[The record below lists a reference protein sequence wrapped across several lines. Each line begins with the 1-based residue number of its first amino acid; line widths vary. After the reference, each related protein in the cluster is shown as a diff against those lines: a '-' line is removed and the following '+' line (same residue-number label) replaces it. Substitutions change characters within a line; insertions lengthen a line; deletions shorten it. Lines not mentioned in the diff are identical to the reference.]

1 MKKLFYIMFLTIL
14 NSILSYLCFAQFN
27 DKPIRLS
34 PEIGDTINLVE
45 RNYYYLFPVIKDF
58 HYAIIYLNSDST
70 TVTKIICRNDEELIR
85 DTVINN
91 STDFVGNLKAYIR
104 QINAERLENYN
115 SINKITVTKL
125 AGNKYSGKLLAVQD
139 SSFLVCPDTISYA
152 YTFNFIKTY
161 VKLNLQEVESVLL
174 EFGYWSDVGIA
185 ASLGGVSGLVIGGN
199 QPVGPNQIYGDL
211 TKMSNTLA
219 GAFLGMLAGAAE
231 GFGVGLILTTPDETI
246 EINSTSDIQ
255 NLKEYLA
262 H

>member
-14 NSILSYLCFAQFN
+14 NSILSYLCFAQDN
-27 DKPIRLS
+27 AELIKIS

-139 SSFLVCPDTISYA
+139 SSF
-152 YTFNFIKTY
+152 
-161 VKLNLQEVESVLL
+161 
-174 EFGYWSDVGIA
+174 
-185 ASLGGVSGLVIGGN
+185 
-199 QPVGPNQIYGDL
+199 
-211 TKMSNTLA
+211 
-219 GAFLGMLAGAAE
+219 
-231 GFGVGLILTTPDETI
+231 
-246 EINSTSDIQ
+246 
-255 NLKEYLA
+255 
-262 H
+262 